1 MLPRARLRVAVL
13 PFTLRGAPPEAW
25 PAVAEALAAVL
36 PRRGLELV
44 DRVSVVEQLRRGRLR
59 DTSLLT
65 RREMAALAAALGADR
80 LLLGAIYRFD
90 GGETPAVSLS
100 GRLIDPSHLGVEA
113 MTFTV
118 LEGRTLL
125 GPLGTGGPV
134 TRERT
139 LEVAARRFAVA
150 LVPTRAGMAA
160 LERDDLL
167 KSSLLAPSPAA
178 FMSARLPARGI
189 RSIIVLPFRNNT
201 RHPAAGQ
208 AAADLTSWCLLT
220 SSRLALFDAGDA
232 TRRLLERGWRTGMPV
247 GRAEVV
253 SLGLDPAADAI
264 LMGSVERWEE
274 GAAAERPP
282 EIAFSMRLL
291 DARSGDI
298 LWATEHERRGD
309 QARLLYEAGNVR
321 LAEALMA
328 RAAFEALEPLLRA
341 LAEGATAAAEPH
353 GAPAAGEGEKP

>member
-1 MLPRARLRVAVL
+1 
-13 PFTLRGAPPEAW
+13 
-25 PAVAEALAAVL
+25 VAEALAAVL

-44 DRVSVVEQLRRGRLR
+44 DRAAVVERLRSGRLR

-65 RREMAALAAALGADR
+65 RREMAELAAALGADR
-80 LLLGAIYRFD
+80 LLLGAVYRFD

-100 GRLIDPSHLGVEA
+100 GRLIDPSRLGVEA
-113 MTFTV
+113 MAFTV
-118 LEGRTLL
+118 VEGRRLL

-139 LEVAARRFAVA
+139 LAVAARRFAVA
-150 LVPTRAGMAA
+150 LVPTRAGLPA

-167 KSSLLAPSPAA
+167 KNSLFAPAPAA
-178 FMSARLPARGI
+178 FISPRLPARGVG
-189 RSIIVLPFRNNT
+189 SVIVLPFRNNT
-201 RHPAAGQ
+201 PHPAAGQ
-208 AAADLTSWCLLT
+208 AAADLTSWSLLA
-220 SSRLALFDAGDA
+220 SSRITLFDAGDA

-274 GAAAERPP
+274 GAAERPP

-291 DARSGDI
+291 DARSGEI
-298 LWATEHERRGD
+298 LWAAEHERRGD
-309 QARLLYEAGNVR
+309 QARILYEAGNVR

-328 RAAFEALEPLLRA
+328 RAASEALEPLVKA
-341 LAEGATAAAEPH
+341 LAEGATTAAQPES
-353 GAPAAGEGEKP
+353 APAAGEGEKP